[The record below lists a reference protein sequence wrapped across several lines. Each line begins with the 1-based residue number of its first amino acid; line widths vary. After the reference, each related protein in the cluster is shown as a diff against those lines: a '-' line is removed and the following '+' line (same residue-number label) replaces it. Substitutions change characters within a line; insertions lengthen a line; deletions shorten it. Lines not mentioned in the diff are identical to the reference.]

1 MRTSITFSYTYS
13 EQQKDALT
21 NKIDELKE
29 NESLKLMSY
38 KEYLDFKLDRFIKE
52 KDTLDEK

>member
-1 MRTSITFSYTYS
+1 VRTSITFSYTYS

-52 KDTLDEK
+52 KDTVDEK

>member
-1 MRTSITFSYTYS
+1 VRTSITFSYTYS

>member
-52 KDTLDEK
+52 KDTVDEK